1 MRGITT
7 KVAGVALA
15 TVMMFGGMSVFAAEN
30 GDKVYSNDIRV
41 VGRGYDFFGAP
52 TSDEKTASLRVPVD
66 GIYSITCTCDKPYNY
81 KTFTIYDNNG
91 RVPVS
96 YDGVWGENAI
106 INDIDLYAGVDY
118 TIKVGARNLIYATN
132 PAATFTVT
140 LTLTE
145 KFYKPDPYVP
155 NQGFDNR
162 PELPLGLE
170 LRGSST
176 NRTPE
181 TIVPSMPQIIIN
193 EEPDVGPF
201 NMYVGNPD
209 SDEGTAVPS
218 MPEIVINE
226 DPEVVPFN
234 IRIGN
239 PDADEGTTVPS
250 MPEIVINEE
259 PDVVPFNIRIGN
271 PDIDEGTAVPSMPEI
286 VINEEPEAPVT
297 FSIQISTGAENT
309 VIENNAVENAESIE
323 NTDSTEI
330 IENTAIAVPAIPA
343 APASA
348 LTDDQMNAT
357 SVRNFVGHLYIE
369 GLGRRATEA
378 EITEWTDKLLC
389 CSITATEAATQILT
403 SSEMDE
409 HNFNN
414 DQLAA
419 ILDEVFDTDVENDTA
434 TALNNGASVES
445 VIEQLAGTDNW
456 ASKCAFYGVNV

>member
-15 TVMMFGGMSVFAAEN
+15 TVMTFGGMSVFAAEN

-41 VGRGYDFFGAP
+41 VGRGYDFFGTP

-96 YDGVWGENAI
+96 YDGVWGESAI

-181 TIVPSMPQIIIN
+181 TVVPSMPQIIIN
-193 EEPDVGPF
+193 EEPEVGPF
-201 NMYVGNPD
+201 NMYV
-209 SDEGTAVPS
+209 
-218 MPEIVINE
+218 
-226 DPEVVPFN
+226 
-234 IRIGN
+234 GN

-271 PDIDEGTAVPSMPEI
+271 PDADEGTTVPSMPEI
-286 VINEEPEAPVT
+286 VINEEPEAPVS
-297 FSIQISTGAENT
+297 FSIQISTVAEST
-309 VIENNAVENAESIE
+309 ATETNAVE
-323 NTDSTEI
+323 T
-330 IENTAIAVPAIPA
+330 IENTAIEAPEASAVPAIPA
-343 APASA
+343 APAAPASA
-348 LTDDQMNAT
+348 LTADQMNAT

-378 EITEWTDKLLC
+378 EITEWADKLMC
-389 CSITATEAATQILT
+389 CSITATEAASQILT

-456 ASKCAFYGVNV
+456 TSKCAFYGVNV

>member
-1 MRGITT
+1 MKSMRGITT

-15 TVMMFGGMSVFAAEN
+15 TVMTFGGMSVFAAEN

-41 VGRGYDFFGAP
+41 VGRGYDFFGTP

-96 YDGVWGENAI
+96 YDGVWGENAT

-181 TIVPSMPQIIIN
+181 TVVPSMPQIIIN
-193 EEPDVGPF
+193 EEPEVGPF

-209 SDEGTAVPS
+209 ADEGTMVPS
-218 MPEIVINE
+218 MPEIVIN
-226 DPEVVPFN
+226 D
-234 IRIGN
+234 
-239 PDADEGTTVPS
+239 
-250 MPEIVINEE
+250 E

-271 PDIDEGTAVPSMPEI
+271 PDIDEGTTVPSMPEI
-286 VINEEPEAPVT
+286 VINEEPEAPVS

-309 VIENNAVENAESIE
+309 ATETNAVE
-323 NTDSTEI
+323 T
-330 IENTAIAVPAIPA
+330 IENTAIEASASSAVPA

-348 LTDDQMNAT
+348 LTADQMNAT

-369 GLGRRATEA
+369 GLGRRATET
-378 EITEWTDKLLC
+378 EITEWADKLLC

-434 TALNNGASVES
+434 TALNNGASVTS

-456 ASKCAFYGVNV
+456 TSKCAFYGVNVYDTTLDKHILLIKKEAAQAASLVV

>member
-15 TVMMFGGMSVFAAEN
+15 TVMTFGGMSVFAAEN

-41 VGRGYDFFGAP
+41 VGRGYDFFGTP

-96 YDGVWGENAI
+96 YDGVWGESAI

-181 TIVPSMPQIIIN
+181 TVVPSMPQIIIN
-193 EEPDVGPF
+193 EEPEVGPF
-201 NMYVGNPD
+201 NMYV
-209 SDEGTAVPS
+209 
-218 MPEIVINE
+218 
-226 DPEVVPFN
+226 
-234 IRIGN
+234 GN

-271 PDIDEGTAVPSMPEI
+271 PDADEGTTVPSMPEI
-286 VINEEPEAPVT
+286 VINEEPEAPVS
-297 FSIQISTGAENT
+297 FSIQISTVAEST
-309 VIENNAVENAESIE
+309 ATETNAVE
-323 NTDSTEI
+323 T
-330 IENTAIAVPAIPA
+330 IENTAIEAPEASAVPAIPA
-343 APASA
+343 APAAPASA
-348 LTDDQMNAT
+348 LTADQMNAT

-378 EITEWTDKLLC
+378 EITEWADKLLC
-389 CSITATEAATQILT
+389 CSITATEAASQILT

-456 ASKCAFYGVNV
+456 TSKCAFYGVNV

>member
-1 MRGITT
+1 MKSMRGITT

-15 TVMMFGGMSVFAAEN
+15 TVMTFGGMSVFAAEN

-41 VGRGYDFFGAP
+41 VGRGYDFFGTP

-96 YDGVWGENAI
+96 YDGVWGENAT

-181 TIVPSMPQIIIN
+181 TVVPSMPQIIIN
-193 EEPDVGPF
+193 EDPEVGPF
-201 NMYVGNPD
+201 NMYV
-209 SDEGTAVPS
+209 
-218 MPEIVINE
+218 
-226 DPEVVPFN
+226 
-234 IRIGN
+234 GN

-271 PDIDEGTAVPSMPEI
+271 PDADEGTTVPSMPEI
-286 VINEEPEAPVT
+286 VINEEPEAPVS
-297 FSIQISTGAENT
+297 FSIQISTGAEST
-309 VIENNAVENAESIE
+309 ATETNAVE
-323 NTDSTEI
+323 T
-330 IENTAIAVPAIPA
+330 IENTAIEAPEASAAPAIPA

-348 LTDDQMNAT
+348 LTADQMNAT

-434 TALNNGASVES
+434 TALNNGASVTS

-456 ASKCAFYGVNV
+456 TSKCAFYGVNVYDTTLDKHILLIKKEAAQAASLVV